1 MLEVHVKIGKSII
14 YIVIDTIYFLV
25 IMSFRL
31 SHLMIDEYFQ
41 FIVQLNGEK
50 FFFFLIHKYNRNR
63 NYSVRLLKNYIEQNS
78 PSMYSQSV
86 LVP

>member
-1 MLEVHVKIGKSII
+1 MSPINWDLYHMLEVHVKIGKSII

-50 FFFFLIHKYNRNR
+50 FFFF
-63 NYSVRLLKNYIEQNS
+63 
-78 PSMYSQSV
+78 
-86 LVP
+86 